1 MPSDLNVFLFNRVL
15 IHENIKKSTPT
26 FLFNITSI
34 MQNSRFHSFYLPS
47 FTLQIKVINEMITI
61 RDTNR
66 VLYVKFRLINGVII
80 HIKD

>member
-1 MPSDLNVFLFNRVL
+1 
-15 IHENIKKSTPT
+15 
-26 FLFNITSI
+26 